1 MMSDF
6 AAESF
11 YDAYWE
17 HRIAR
22 GDVDSP
28 KRVKLR
34 HEQAATF
41 LRDRLRDVPG
51 ARVLDLGCGDGVMG
65 DVLHG
70 DGYALEGADVSPR
83 VLDVAERWYEK
94 TRRFDMN
101 RDELPEAWR
110 GAFDAVVCLE
120 VLEHL
125 EHPRRNIEQTLA
137 ALKPGG
143 AAVFSFPNIFSW
155 KNRLAFIRGRWPKSY
170 TTYDPREH
178 LQVFELEAFESWLRE
193 AGFVVESR
201 AITPDLPRPQPFRKW
216 MFRARGVLG
225 RWSPTLWAMQIN
237 VFAHRPAEAAAIES
251 DTRDVKQAA

>member
-1 MMSDF
+1 MSDF
-6 AAESF
+6 ATESF

-34 HEQAATF
+34 HEQAAAF
-41 LRDRLRDVPG
+41 LRDRLTAGTG
-51 ARVLDLGCGDGVMG
+51 ARVLDLGCGDGAMG
-65 DVLHG
+65 EMLQS
-70 DGYALEGADVSPR
+70 DGYEVEGVDVSPR
-83 VLDVAERWYEK
+83 VLAVAERWYEK

-110 GAFDAVVCLE
+110 SAFDAVVCLE

-125 EHPRRNIEQTLA
+125 EHPRRSIEHALA
-137 ALKPGG
+137 VLKPGG
-143 AAVFSFPNIFSW
+143 VAAFSFPNLFSW
-155 KNRLAFIRGRWPKSY
+155 KNRLAFVRGRWPKSY

-201 AITPDLPRPQPFRKW
+201 AITPDLPRPQPFRNW
-216 MFRARGVLG
+216 MFKARGALG

-237 VFAHRPAEAAAIES
+237 VFTHRPAEAAVGDREPHGLKS
-251 DTRDVKQAA
+251 AA

>member
-1 MMSDF
+1 MSDF

-11 YDAYWE
+11 YDAYWA

-34 HEQAATF
+34 HEQAAKF
-41 LRDRLRDVPG
+41 LRDRLRDVSA

-65 DVLHG
+65 EVLRG
-70 DGYALEGADVSPR
+70 DGYEVEGADVSSR
-83 VLDVAERWYEK
+83 VLDVAERWYAG

-110 GAFDAVVCLE
+110 SAFDAVVCLE

-125 EHPRRNIEQTLA
+125 EHPRRNIEQALA

-143 AAVFSFPNIFSW
+143 VAAFSFPNIFSW
-155 KNRLAFIRGRWPKSY
+155 KNRLTFLRGRWPKSY

-178 LQVFELEAFESWLRE
+178 LQVFELREFETWLRQ

-201 AITPDLPRPQPFRKW
+201 AITPDLPRPQPFRRW

-237 VFAHRPAEAAAIES
+237 VFAHRPADTAIKDPPREVKRAA
-251 DTRDVKQAA
+251 